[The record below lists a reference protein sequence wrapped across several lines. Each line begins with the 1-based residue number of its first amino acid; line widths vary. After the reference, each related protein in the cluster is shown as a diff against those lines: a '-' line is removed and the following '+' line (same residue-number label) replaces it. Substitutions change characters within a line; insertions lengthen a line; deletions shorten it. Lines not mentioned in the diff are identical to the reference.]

1 MAGARAAVTMNAGVF
16 STTAPRQSHH
26 REATRELSA
35 LVADIE
41 PARQRARI
49 LDATILVVAQ
59 RGLAGVSVANVIAR
73 ARVSRR
79 TFNAHFEDL
88 DGALVAVIDD
98 ALAQVSEIV
107 CDAGAAERS
116 WRGRMRTSLAGV
128 LHFFERHPELAR
140 VLLVETLTGSPALVR
155 HRRAAV
161 DRFCALVVE
170 RIGMPAGSVGCPE
183 LVSEGALASVM
194 GVVYGR
200 LIDPD
205 HPPLVELVGPL
216 MSVLSALA
224 SAEPETDVERRR
236 GRELAR
242 ALEAAAD
249 AVAHR
254 AAVADDDELPAF
266 LRDPRSFRAR
276 QCLLYVVAHPGLS
289 NRQIGEGVGVAHRG
303 QLCALL
309 NGLYR
314 RGLLAK
320 ESGRPG
326 RPNSWRV
333 TPNGRR
339 AALALDRTV
348 RPVDDVRSHSR
359 GIHTSASSEPSMTS

>member
-1 MAGARAAVTMNAGVF
+1 VF
-16 STTAPRQSHH
+16 I
-26 REATRELSA
+26 
-35 LVADIE
+35 ADME

-49 LDATILVVAQ
+49 LDATIVVVAQ
-59 RGLAGVSVANVIAR
+59 RGLAGASVANVITR

-79 TFNAHFEDL
+79 TFNAHFKDL

-107 CDAGAAERS
+107 RDAFAAERS
-116 WRGRMRTSLAGV
+116 WRGRIRTSLAGV
-128 LHFFERHPELAR
+128 LHFFERRPELAR
-140 VLLVETLTGSPALVR
+140 VLLVETLTGSPTLVR

-161 DRFCALVVE
+161 DRFCALVVG
-170 RIGMPAGSVGCPE
+170 RIDDDSLGCSA
-183 LVSEGALASVM
+183 LVTEGALACVM

-200 LIDPD
+200 LIDRD
-205 HPPLVELVGPL
+205 RPPLVELIGPL

-236 GRELAR
+236 DRELAH
-242 ALEAAAD
+242 ALDAAAK
-249 AVAHR
+249 AVAQS
-254 AAVADDDELPAF
+254 AAVADDDEVPGF

-289 NRQIGEGVGVAHRG
+289 NRQIGDGVGVSHRG

-314 RGLLAK
+314 RGLLSK
-320 ESGRPG
+320 DSGRPG
-326 RPNSWRV
+326 RPNSWCA
-333 TPNGRR
+333 TSNGRR
-339 AALALDRTV
+339 AALAL
-348 RPVDDVRSHSR
+348 
-359 GIHTSASSEPSMTS
+359 E